1 MDGLIAIND
10 KDEIH
15 IFSIDNDSPRLEISF
30 SSSDTLHS
38 LIEFCN
44 NNWNTK
50 KTVYGKRTKN
60 RRLPSTRM

>member
-30 SSSDTLHS
+30 SSNSDTLHS
-38 LIEFCN
+38 LIEFC
-44 NNWNTK
+44 TTIGTL
-50 KTVYGKRTKN
+50 KTVYMAREKEQT
-60 RRLPSTRM
+60 

>member
-30 SSSDTLHS
+30 SSNSDTLHS
-38 LIEFCN
+38 LIESV
-44 NNWNTK
+44 TTITLK
-50 KTVYGKRTKN
+50 KVYMAKN
-60 RRLPSTRM
+60 KEQT